1 MWPDLIIIDGGAR
14 QVSAV
19 GKVLAD
25 LGIEDVAM
33 VGVAKGV
40 DRNHGKEEF
49 YMLNRPAFALGK
61 SDPVLYFIQRMRDE
75 AHNFVIGTHR
85 SKRSKTISANP
96 LDDIPGVG
104 ASRKRALLDH
114 FGSSKRIKSAHLS
127 DLKSVDGISSGLAE
141 RIYNHFN
148 DT

>member
-1 MWPDLIIIDGGAR
+1 MIH
-14 QVSAV
+14 
-19 GKVLAD
+19 K
-25 LGIEDVAM
+25 
-33 VGVAKGV
+33 
-40 DRNHGKEEF
+40 N
-49 YMLNRPAFALGK
+49 ALGK

>member
-1 MWPDLIIIDGGAR
+1 MLISLCNNSNIFSLSGVCAAPSTP
-14 QVSAV
+14 SALRT
-19 GKVLAD
+19 LAAFKPEAN
-25 LGIEDVAM
+25 LPATKS
-33 VGVAKGV
+33 A
-40 DRNHGKEEF
+40 F
-49 YMLNRPAFALGK
+49 ALAAFALGK

-104 ASRKRALLDH
+104 VSRKRALLDH
-114 FGSSKRIKSAHLS
+114 FGSSKRIKSAHLT